1 MQFLA
6 SSRHPRDTET
16 DNFLLQH
23 SVDKNPCSC
32 ICHENS
38 LFSFILDMPSPP
50 PSGLIWLPA
59 FVEHST
65 LNVISFL
72 PFFFSFSH
80 LRNVESIDQ
89 KWCFA
94 VPKSYRA
101 TFIIFGFLISELK
114 WVMFGHWISNGEK
127 CSGQPASQLHE
138 FSTWWELTA
147 HFHLP
152 LSWKK
157 KTNSKIWKMP
167 LIMQGLHY
175 PVFRCP
181 RSGKNNAGFNLLTDM
196 PTECLEEITF
206 VNKSHGNDKR
216 KHTKK
221 RNLHKEME

>member
-1 MQFLA
+1 MSWELSFFFYSGHA
-6 SSRHPRDTET
+6 FSSSIWSNLTSSICRTFYIEC
-16 DNFLLQH
+16 NFFFA
-23 SVDKNPCSC
+23 
-32 ICHENS
+32 I
-38 LFSFILDMPSPP
+38 
-50 PSGLIWLPA
+50 
-59 FVEHST
+59 
-65 LNVISFL
+65 
-72 PFFFSFSH
+72 FFSFSH

-157 KTNSKIWKMP
+157 KTNCKIWKMP

>member
-1 MQFLA
+1 MSWELSFFFYSGHA
-6 SSRHPRDTET
+6 FSSSIWSNLTSSICRTFYIEC
-16 DNFLLQH
+16 NFFFA
-23 SVDKNPCSC
+23 
-32 ICHENS
+32 I
-38 LFSFILDMPSPP
+38 
-50 PSGLIWLPA
+50 
-59 FVEHST
+59 
-65 LNVISFL
+65 
-72 PFFFSFSH
+72 FFSFSH

>member
-1 MQFLA
+1 MSWELSFFFYSGHA
-6 SSRHPRDTET
+6 FSSSIWSNLTSSICRTFYIEC
-16 DNFLLQH
+16 NFFFA
-23 SVDKNPCSC
+23 
-32 ICHENS
+32 I
-38 LFSFILDMPSPP
+38 
-50 PSGLIWLPA
+50 
-59 FVEHST
+59 
-65 LNVISFL
+65 
-72 PFFFSFSH
+72 FFSFSH

-157 KTNSKIWKMP
+157 KTNCKIWKMP

-181 RSGKNNAGFNLLTDM
+181 RSGKNNEGFNLVTDM